1 MVHLPVNHRMR
12 RTYLVLAAAAGLYVV
27 VFGVVGLIETWGTAF
42 FARDETYAL
51 GLRTNPAFA
60 VLSIVVGVIVL
71 GACLRGG
78 NVAHVINQ
86 VGGSVF
92 LLAGMVMLAVLRTD
106 ANLLDFSVTTCVV
119 SYILGLAML
128 TAGLYGRVDAHHVAR
143 AEETYRHGGEDH
155 LEHKLDPTGGSP
167 RPRVG

>member
-12 RTYLVLAAAAGLYVV
+12 RAYLLLAAAAGLYVV
-27 VFGVVGLIETWGTAF
+27 LFGIVGLIETWGNGF
-42 FARDETYAL
+42 FARDGAYAL
-51 GLRTNPAFA
+51 GIRTNPAFA
-60 VLSIVVGVIVL
+60 VLSIVVGAIVL
-71 GACLRGG
+71 GGCMVGG

-106 ANLLDFSVTTCVV
+106 ANLLDFSVTTCIV
-119 SYILGLAML
+119 SYLLGLAML

-155 LEHKLDPTGGSP
+155 REHRLDPTGGSP
-167 RPRVG
+167 RPSTG